1 MAGSDRLGTAY
12 ADCLVFL
19 SRCNRDVPAHV
30 PIAGAR
36 ADERVLAPAI
46 GTCADRKSTRLNS
59 SHGYRSYAGF
69 CLKKRR
75 RWVAE
80 FFLPPAA
87 QEQTCRESASSPW
100 RPSYLG
106 RRIGEHG
113 AELGLSR
120 VGQSD
125 NLKGLTSR

>member
-59 SHGYRSYAGF
+59 SHGYKSYAGF
-69 CLKKRR
+69 CLKKNQGVTTTSTQSEITFEVHLPLVVWFRLD
-75 RWVAE
+75 E
-80 FFLPPAA
+80 EEPGFLFRASFIDQKILPVRHTSGGTAA
-87 QEQTCRESASSPW
+87 RYQ
-100 RPSYLG
+100 
-106 RRIGEHG
+106 
-113 AELGLSR
+113 
-120 VGQSD
+120 
-125 NLKGLTSR
+125 

>member
-69 CLKKRR
+69 CLKKKGRLR
-75 RWVAE
+75 AIKKETRTFRLRSAPPFAE
-80 FFLPPAA
+80 AP
-87 QEQTCRESASSPW
+87 
-100 RPSYLG
+100 G
-106 RRIGEHG
+106 RR
-113 AELGLSR
+113 AAGLSF
-120 VGQSD
+120 
-125 NLKGLTSR
+125 SRPRSLRSRPRLCWSPYVQVVALVK